1 MPETE
6 ERTREDE
13 SRTLFAFANKSLSR
27 RNLIRGGV
35 LGVAGLTAAALIGC
49 GDDDDDDDVVA
60 PTPGGGETPAGE
72 VRLLNQ
78 ELVDKYNDPNDFL
91 PFVRPEPDVPP
102 KKGGIWRANNPQK
115 FRTFDTTQGA
125 TQSIAPIVTGV
136 AEPLLRFA
144 GGAFVEPF
152 VPTTE
157 PNLAQS
163 FETTPDGLKMSLNL
177 TDKAKFHDVAPTN
190 GRAFTAV
197 DAKANID
204 RYKEGRSARFTFAA
218 IRETAAVD
226 DTTLVLD
233 LTRPALDLGIDLA
246 ARGVAMHAPELFEG
260 DKNLL
265 DEFQAIGTGPWILEE
280 FVNGGTSVV
289 TKNPSYWKHEVLL
302 DGLELSTLQDS
313 AAILAAFRTGKL
325 PYVTVDEAQIEAL
338 RASNPDVDFIQTPVL
353 YGGFVFGFDLTEPPF
368 NDDRVRQALSLAMNR
383 QRIIDIAYG
392 GRGLAVP
399 EMAWPFLF
407 DQPPTAEELGPWWR
421 LDLTQAK
428 QLLDAAGVPDL
439 AFNAIDIPFLGP
451 ASIRGLMV
459 DHWGEIGVELNLEA
473 LDGLSYN
480 AQYMQA
486 QYEEAAYGWISYG
499 GGAGSG
505 YGPDTAFWGFN
516 AKDSPLNFWYVDD
529 PQLEQWGEEQAAAV
543 DPDERR
549 EILRKIWDRAL
560 DKMYRIAVPR
570 GVGVQAYH
578 PWARNFRMQGPVL
591 TIGGGV
597 DELGYSGFSWIDK

>member
-60 PTPGGGETPAGE
+60 PTPGGGETPGGRGPAPQPGAGRQ
-72 VRLLNQ
+72 VQ
-78 ELVDKYNDPNDFL
+78 
-91 PFVRPEPDVPP
+91 RPERFPAVRQAGAGCAPEEGRHLASEQPAGNSERSTPP
-102 KKGGIWRANNPQK
+102 RALPSPS
-115 FRTFDTTQGA
+115 RR
-125 TQSIAPIVTGV
+125 SVTGV

-265 DEFQAIGTGPWILEE
+265 DEFQAIGTGPWILEK

-325 PYVTVDEAQIEAL
+325 PYVTVEEAQIEAL

-392 GRGLAVP
+392 GRGLAFP

-529 PQLEQWGEEQAAAV
+529 PQLDQWGEEQSAAV

-549 EILRKIWDRAL
+549 EILRKIWDSRPRQDVPHCGAKGSGRAS
-560 DKMYRIAVPR
+560 IPF
-570 GVGVQAYH
+570 VGAEL
-578 PWARNFRMQGPVL
+578 PDAGARPHHRRRRR
-591 TIGGGV
+591 
-597 DELGYSGFSWIDK
+597 